1 MAKTD
6 SEDRPRRDLF
16 EPIIILLA
24 AIVVG
29 MLAAHWLGFY

>member
-1 MAKTD
+1 MDQTE
-6 SEDRPRRDLF
+6 SENRPRGDYF
-16 EPIIILLA
+16 EIVLIGLA